1 MKPFNNVIVSAA
13 EPKNN
18 ADVWIKHS
26 KNLLRL
32 NDYTESKSGLT
43 LTVKNNVIKITGS
56 GSDTFYL
63 DKIINFTDLANKIK
77 GKTITLSSTDINYCS
92 FTLATGQSPYFLQ
105 LGTLIDEL
113 RKKQTKEITEDLAYG
128 SIYVPEKVN
137 EQTIEFKLQIEFGDT
152 ATDWQEPFE
161 DDILVNDNGVY
172 NSVLNRK
179 NAISLGIKEQVNITQ
194 QGLRILV
201 PMDNLSVKVGE
212 TFELLS
218 DGTIKILKNT
228 IIFAFAQTQLII
240 NDTDTGRL
248 YIEKNGDGI
257 CAEEGKGTKAYQ
269 AMGIFN
275 VNVGDIIRVT
285 VVNVTAGRGNT
296 GTTVSFNHLDM
307 YEI

>member
-1 MKPFNNVIVSAA
+1 MKPFNNVIVSAT

-18 ADVWIKHS
+18 ADVWIKH
-26 KNLLRL
+26 
-32 NDYTESKSGLT
+32 
-43 LTVKNNVIKITGS
+43 
-56 GSDTFYL
+56 
-63 DKIINFTDLANKIK
+63 
-77 GKTITLSSTDINYCS
+77 
-92 FTLATGQSPYFLQ
+92 
-105 LGTLIDEL
+105 
-113 RKKQTKEITEDLAYG
+113 
-128 SIYVPEKVN
+128 
-137 EQTIEFKLQIEFGDT
+137 GDSV
-152 ATDWQEPFE
+152 E
-161 DDILVNDNGVY
+161 DDILVNTNGVY

-194 QGLRILV
+194 QGLRTPV
-201 PMDNLSVKVGE
+201 PMDNPSVKIGE

-296 GTTVSFNHLDM
+296 GTTMSFNHLDM

>member
-1 MKPFNNVIVSAA
+1 MKPFNNIAVGPT
-13 EPKNN
+13 EPENK
-18 ADVWIKHS
+18 ADVWIQHS

-128 SIYVPEKVN
+128 SIYVPEKTN

-172 NSVLNRK
+172 NSVLTQNIAK
-179 NAISLGIKEQVNITQ
+179 DIESKAGYNYNGEIVYKKIIEVTTTQSGEKTIDYDFSNIKEV
-194 QGLRILV
+194 L
-201 PMDNLSVKVGE
+201 
-212 TFELLS
+212 
-218 DGTIKILKNT
+218 KINT
-228 IIFAFAQTQLII
+228 ILTNKDNFQVPVPYYNNNTDYGII
-240 NDTDTGRL
+240 
-248 YIEKNGDGI
+248 YISTTRNHIYINTSATNNYGKFIITIEYTKN
-257 CAEEGKGTKAYQ
+257 
-269 AMGIFN
+269 
-275 VNVGDIIRVT
+275 
-285 VVNVTAGRGNT
+285 
-296 GTTVSFNHLDM
+296 
-307 YEI
+307 

>member
-1 MKPFNNVIVSAA
+1 MKPFNNIAVSPI
-13 EPKNN
+13 EPENK
-18 ADVWIKHS
+18 ADVWIQHS
-26 KNLLRL
+26 KNIFNSSL
-32 NDYTESKSGLT
+32 EKG
-43 LTVKNNVIKITGS
+43 
-56 GSDTFYL
+56 
-63 DKIINFTDLANKIK
+63 IINFQTGALESSSDAVRTTNYIPVEPNVEYTINRVNGTGTKAFAIRGYDSNFNYLGYISTFTENIKTFKTVTANIDGMPSKNTAFSYMKFVDYDNNINAKYMINK
-77 GKTITLSSTDINYCS
+77 GNKSLSY
-92 FTLATGQSPYFLQ
+92 
-105 LGTLIDEL
+105 EH
-113 RKKQTKEITEDLAYG
+113 
-128 SIYVPEKVN
+128 YV
-137 EQTIEFKLQIEFGDT
+137 
-152 ATDWQEPFE
+152 E

>member
-1 MKPFNNVIVSAA
+1 MKPFNNVIVSAT

-18 ADVWIKHS
+18 ADVWIKH
-26 KNLLRL
+26 
-32 NDYTESKSGLT
+32 
-43 LTVKNNVIKITGS
+43 
-56 GSDTFYL
+56 
-63 DKIINFTDLANKIK
+63 
-77 GKTITLSSTDINYCS
+77 
-92 FTLATGQSPYFLQ
+92 
-105 LGTLIDEL
+105 
-113 RKKQTKEITEDLAYG
+113 
-128 SIYVPEKVN
+128 
-137 EQTIEFKLQIEFGDT
+137 GDSV
-152 ATDWQEPFE
+152 E
-161 DDILVNDNGVY
+161 DDILVNTNGVY

-179 NAISLGIKEQVNITQ
+179 NAISLGIKEQVNIIQ
-194 QGLRILV
+194 QGLRTLV

-296 GTTVSFNHLDM
+296 GTTMSFNHLDM

>member
-1 MKPFNNVIVSAA
+1 MDKIPFVDGTKIKNATVTVNEQEYEVTPAQYSGTTPVSAFNLNKMQNNIENTLVKVSA
-13 EPKNN
+13 TEPNPK
-18 ADVWIKHS
+18 ADVWIKH
-26 KNLLRL
+26 
-32 NDYTESKSGLT
+32 
-43 LTVKNNVIKITGS
+43 
-56 GSDTFYL
+56 
-63 DKIINFTDLANKIK
+63 
-77 GKTITLSSTDINYCS
+77 
-92 FTLATGQSPYFLQ
+92 
-105 LGTLIDEL
+105 
-113 RKKQTKEITEDLAYG
+113 
-128 SIYVPEKVN
+128 
-137 EQTIEFKLQIEFGDT
+137 GD
-152 ATDWQEPFE
+152 DVE

-257 CAEEGKGTKAYQ
+257 CAEEGKGT
-269 AMGIFN
+269 
-275 VNVGDIIRVT
+275 
-285 VVNVTAGRGNT
+285 
-296 GTTVSFNHLDM
+296 
-307 YEI
+307 

>member
-1 MKPFNNVIVSAA
+1 MKPFNNVIVSAT

-18 ADVWIKHS
+18 ADVWIKH
-26 KNLLRL
+26 
-32 NDYTESKSGLT
+32 
-43 LTVKNNVIKITGS
+43 
-56 GSDTFYL
+56 
-63 DKIINFTDLANKIK
+63 
-77 GKTITLSSTDINYCS
+77 
-92 FTLATGQSPYFLQ
+92 
-105 LGTLIDEL
+105 
-113 RKKQTKEITEDLAYG
+113 
-128 SIYVPEKVN
+128 
-137 EQTIEFKLQIEFGDT
+137 GDSV
-152 ATDWQEPFE
+152 E
-161 DDILVNDNGVY
+161 DDILVNTNGVY

-194 QGLRILV
+194 QGLRTLV
-201 PMDNLSVKVGE
+201 PMDNLPVKVGE

-307 YEI
+307 CEI

>member
-161 DDILVNDNGVY
+161 DDILVNNNGVY

-194 QGLRILV
+194 QGLRTLV

>member
-161 DDILVNDNGVY
+161 DDILVNNNGVY
-172 NSVLNRK
+172 NSVLKKSITTGQEIRTTNILDGKYVYYKRVDLE
-179 NAISLGIKEQVNITQ
+179 NLPNSTTKEVDTGLSNVNILKLD
-194 QGLRILV
+194 GIA
-201 PMDNLSVKVGE
+201 KE
-212 TFELLS
+212 TF
-218 DGTIKILKNT
+218 GTVIPLPFVIADTTKSVAIVFNTTTNKIT
-228 IIFAFAQTQLII
+228 IT
-240 NDTDTGRL
+240 
-248 YIEKNGDGI
+248 
-257 CAEEGKGTKAYQ
+257 
-269 AMGIFN
+269 
-275 VNVGDIIRVT
+275 
-285 VVNVTAGRGNT
+285 T
-296 GTTVSFNHLDM
+296 GTDRTNFSGYANL
-307 YEI
+307 YYTKN

>member
-1 MKPFNNVIVSAA
+1 MDKIPFVDGTKIKNATVTVNEQEYEVTPAQYSGTTPVSAFNLNKMQNNIENTLVKVSA
-13 EPKNN
+13 TEPNPK
-18 ADVWIKHS
+18 ADVWIKH
-26 KNLLRL
+26 
-32 NDYTESKSGLT
+32 
-43 LTVKNNVIKITGS
+43 
-56 GSDTFYL
+56 
-63 DKIINFTDLANKIK
+63 
-77 GKTITLSSTDINYCS
+77 
-92 FTLATGQSPYFLQ
+92 
-105 LGTLIDEL
+105 
-113 RKKQTKEITEDLAYG
+113 
-128 SIYVPEKVN
+128 
-137 EQTIEFKLQIEFGDT
+137 GD
-152 ATDWQEPFE
+152 DVE